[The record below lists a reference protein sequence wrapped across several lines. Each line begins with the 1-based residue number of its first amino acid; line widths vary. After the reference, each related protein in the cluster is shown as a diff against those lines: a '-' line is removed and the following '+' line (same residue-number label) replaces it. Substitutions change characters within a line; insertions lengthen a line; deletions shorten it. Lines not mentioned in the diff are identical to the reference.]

1 MSGKIDWIK
10 SIKQWFNPKVG
21 SYKWFKSASTQEI
34 KDYREELWKELMDP
48 NEDTALR
55 IRIRD
60 HIFPY
65 IDKILYDRDD

>member
-1 MSGKIDWIK
+1 
-10 SIKQWFNPKVG
+10 
-21 SYKWFKSASTQEI
+21 
-34 KDYREELWKELMDP
+34 MDP

-55 IRIRD
+55 IQIRD